1 MSGPTI
7 VLWRHGQTDFNAAG
21 RLQGQSDIELN
32 ETGLRQAVAAAP
44 HIARLGPTRIISS
57 TLQRAMRT
65 AEELGGVT
73 GLQVEPDD
81 RLRERSF
88 GRWEGLTQEEIKDG
102 WPEAFR
108 AWRQGEEPQGIGA
121 DTRQAVGE
129 RVAASLQESAAQ
141 LDDDGVLVAVAHGA
155 AITLGL
161 THLLGLDSES
171 WFGLSGLDNCAWA
184 LVGPNPGRR
193 PSWRLTGHNLTR

>member
-7 VLWRHGQTDFNAAG
+7 VLWRHGQTDFNATG

-32 ETGLRQAVAAAP
+32 ETGLRQAVATAP

-161 THLLGLDSES
+161 THLLELDPES

-193 PSWRLTGHNLTR
+193 PPWRLTGHNLTR